1 MFPNEDI
8 SICLIVASIYEYLHT
23 FLLLIFVKWSTGK
36 QAYLNYNTS
45 ENHMT
50 SIHAFNYITLIA
62 PDPIE
67 FKETHIIGSYMCNL
81 H

>member
-1 MFPNEDI
+1 
-8 SICLIVASIYEYLHT
+8 
-23 FLLLIFVKWSTGK
+23 
-36 QAYLNYNTS
+36 
-45 ENHMT
+45 MT

-62 PDPIE
+62 SDPIE

>member
-1 MFPNEDI
+1 
-8 SICLIVASIYEYLHT
+8 
-23 FLLLIFVKWSTGK
+23 
-36 QAYLNYNTS
+36 
-45 ENHMT
+45 MT
-50 SIHAFNYITLIA
+50 FNYITLIA